1 MPWAPQ
7 LLLQEQPAQSKIERI
22 DEGDGEGQR
31 QPVRAVSKTAAV
43 SVVAVSVVAVSV
55 ETVKLGAPGGP
66 DCSVKS

>member
-43 SVVAVSVVAVSV
+43 SVVAVSV
-55 ETVKLGAPGGP
+55 ETVELGAPGGH